1 MPHKEWTYQQK
12 LQWALRNGV
21 DPNLPE
27 YFSGKTR
34 QRNYDDNM
42 MQIKLTMPSEYAIM
56 KAY

>member
-34 QRNYDDNM
+34 
-42 MQIKLTMPSEYAIM
+42 
-56 KAY
+56 